1 MKAIAGGV
9 SAGSSLALAHHFLNL
24 VEPRFDPLAVCPSHS
39 QWDPSSF
46 ALGLVAGIVLVLC
59 IQAFH
64 TLRWAFTE
72 LVASHLAQRS
82 ANCEPGSR
90 KVLYK
95 LL

>member
-1 MKAIAGGV
+1 MKAIAGGL
-9 SAGSSLALAHHFLNL
+9 SAGGSLALAHHFLSL
-24 VEPRFDPLAVCPSHS
+24 VEPRFDPLSVCPSHS

-46 ALGLVAGIVLVLC
+46 GLGLAAGIILVLS
-59 IQAFH
+59 IQAFQ

-72 LVASHLAQRS
+72 LVASHLAQRAS
-82 ANCEPGSR
+82 HSEPGR